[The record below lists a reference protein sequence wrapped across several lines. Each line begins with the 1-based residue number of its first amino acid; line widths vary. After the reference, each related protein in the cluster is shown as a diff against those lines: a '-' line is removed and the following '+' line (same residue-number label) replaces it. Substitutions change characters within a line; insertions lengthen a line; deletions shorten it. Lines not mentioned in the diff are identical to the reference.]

1 MAERQRRSLLPQ
13 KISEIQSGS
22 SHASTAKRSIVVPGT
37 RREVF
42 SLEDVGSVRG
52 GKNVQQSSSN
62 IARPVSLRKSEPR
75 EEKAQSADRRVP
87 IARREVSNSRLSYL
101 ATCRASNTRVTGT
114 ENLNASRAKT
124 GQQTE
129 EASDADRQ
137 ILGNTRTHPS
147 SKSHKQ
153 SSLPNIPRNRHPRA
167 SSQQL
172 PDPWTQDP
180 LCSSPSEANSKPRP
194 ARPSKPASSTMQMH
208 MIQRKASRASAH
220 SLSAQPSCKET
231 DTEKASAETASLQAE
246 LARLHLLH
254 RSSADIQNVWNRSA
268 KTRLRLQFDRVSK
281 QSENT
286 KELDIYRQSLRNYP
300 ALLDWSQ
307 SYSNT
312 ELAEKLESLSHSIVV
327 MSDFASSDSRY
338 NHVTKTFDAWL
349 VCTTRIRESRSMA
362 KDNAQ
367 DGIEF
372 VEALGDG
379 WRSEVASL
387 EKELMSMS
395 LDLGR
400 LGEPQE
406 SSNLAYVIS
415 LLKSASASKLEELQ
429 MVRDIETAVMVSEVE
444 WIRKEVM
451 RVALAFECSNNDQ
464 KAIWHYL

>member
-13 KISEIQSGS
+13 KISDIQSGG
-22 SHASTAKRSIVVPGT
+22 SHASVAKRSIVVSGT
-37 RREVF
+37 HGEEV
-42 SLEDVGSVRG
+42 SGLENVESVSR
-52 GKNVQQSSSN
+52 GKNVQHPLSN
-62 IARPVSLRKSEPR
+62 IARPVFLRKSEPR
-75 EEKAQSADRRVP
+75 EKKAQNADRKSP
-87 IARREVSNSRLSYL
+87 STRREVSNSRVSYL
-101 ATCRASNTRVTGT
+101 ATCRAPHPRATGT

-137 ILGNTRTHPS
+137 ILGNTRSHPS
-147 SKSHKQ
+147 SKSHTQ
-153 SSLPNIPRNRHPRA
+153 SSLPNISVDRHPRA
-167 SSQQL
+167 SSQI
-172 PDPWTQDP
+172 PDPWIQDP
-180 LCSSPSEANSKPRP
+180 LFSSPSGANSKPRQ
-194 ARPSKPASSTMQMH
+194 ARPSKPASSTIQMH
-208 MIQRKASRASAH
+208 LTQRKALKASAS
-220 SLSAQPSCKET
+220 SLLAQPSHKEM

-254 RSSADIQNVWNRSA
+254 RSSADIQNAWNRSA
-268 KTRLRLQFDRVSK
+268 ETRLRLQFDRVSK

-286 KELDIYRQSLRNYP
+286 KELDIYHQNLRNYP

-307 SYSNT
+307 GYSNV
-312 ELAEKLESLSHSIVV
+312 ELAEKLDSLSHSIVV

-338 NHVTKTFDAWL
+338 NHVIKTFDTWFL
-349 VCTTRIRESRSMA
+349 CTTRIIESRSMA

-372 VEALGDG
+372 IEALGDG

-387 EKELMSMS
+387 EKKVMSMS
-395 LDLGR
+395 RDLGR

-415 LLKSASASKLEELQ
+415 LLRSASASKLEELQ
-429 MVRDIETAVMVSEVE
+429 MVKDIETAVMVSEVE

-451 RVALAFECSNNDQ
+451 KVALGYECSNNNQ
-464 KAIWHYL
+464 TAIWH

>member
-22 SHASTAKRSIVVPGT
+22 SHASAAKRSIVVPGT
-37 RREVF
+37 RREIS
-42 SLEDVGSVRG
+42 SLENLGSASG
-52 GKNVQQSSSN
+52 GKNVQQPSSN

-87 IARREVSNSRLSYL
+87 IARRKVSNSRLSYL
-101 ATCRASNTRVTGT
+101 ATRRAPNPRATGT

-137 ILGNTRTHPS
+137 ILGIAIHEPPLNSFQIPGLKILFAPHRL
-147 SKSHKQ
+147 KQ
-153 SSLPNIPRNRHPRA
+153 I
-167 SSQQL
+167 
-172 PDPWTQDP
+172 
-180 LCSSPSEANSKPRP
+180 
-194 ARPSKPASSTMQMH
+194 MH
-208 MIQRKASRASAH
+208 LTQRKASRASAY
-220 SLSAQPSCKET
+220 SLLAQPSDKET

-254 RSSADIQNVWNRSA
+254 RSSADIQNAWNRSA

-281 QSENT
+281 QNENT
-286 KELDIYRQSLRNYP
+286 KELDIYRQTLRNYP

-307 SYSNT
+307 DYSNT
-312 ELAEKLESLSHSIVV
+312 ELAEKLDSLSHSIVV

-338 NHVTKTFDAWL
+338 NHVIKTFDAWL
-349 VCTTRIRESRSMA
+349 ECTTRIRKSRSTA

-372 VEALGDG
+372 IEALGDG

-444 WIRKEVM
+444 WIRKEAM
-451 RVALAFECSNNDQ
+451 KVALAFQCGNSDQ
-464 KAIWHYL
+464 NASWHYL